1 MMYIETKTAAFV
13 FGVSVNTLKSAVC
26 RKSDRYDYIKI
37 QTSARSYGGIK
48 LLFKVSIGELKVALK
63 SGKIDAD
70 INIWQLEENEWVV
83 SKFGDLLEG
92 DSNEYISD
100 TRTSRA
106 FAKQG
111 LRCNPVSAQWQGE
124 YKSSKDWQEDT
135 TKKTSL
141 EQKSSEGSVN
151 DEKYNKNSYETQEE
165 AMHKAVANKFTT
177 SYSAKAPQAGYPD
190 KSSKSSTIADI
201 GLPCVVG
208 TSVFA
213 NFSGGLATTLKVHKE
228 KETIN
233 DEKK

>member
-1 MMYIETKTAAFV
+1 MYIETKTAAFV

-100 TRTSRA
+100 TRINRT
-106 FAKQG
+106 FGKQWLQG
-111 LRCNPVSAQWQGE
+111 SSLCRQWQGE
-124 YKSSKDWQEDT
+124 YQGSKDWQDDT
-135 TKKTSL
+135 TKETSP
-141 EQKSSEGSVN
+141 QPKSHKGSVN
-151 DEKYNKNSYETQEE
+151 DEKYNKTSYETQ
-165 AMHKAVANKFTT
+165 
-177 SYSAKAPQAGYPD
+177 SLD
-190 KSSKSSTIADI
+190 KSSQSSTIADI

-233 DEKK
+233 DEKNKANF